1 MLFCFQYL
9 NSDCMYSNDVDHSIK
24 FIYNMMDNMHVADGI
39 SVIFLSNKTTVLQ
52 LVAHRK

>member
-1 MLFCFQYL
+1 VLFCFQYL